1 MPVLLAWAMPPGA
14 AALHAV
20 SRFVLRE
27 SYAAVSV
34 TLPGVLAVA
43 CLALVVTVLGYLIF
57 FTLLRRIGA
66 FEVSLVNYV
75 QPMVAAVIGWLVL
88 SEGLDA
94 GTVVGF
100 VVTVVGF
107 ALVKRDQVRDY
118 IG

>member
-34 TLPGVLAVA
+34 TLPGALAVA
-43 CLALVVTVLGYLIF
+43 YLALVVTVLGYLIF

-100 VVTVVGF
+100 VVIVVGF